1 MRDKRT
7 TISQWKL
14 EAEFR
19 NIVNF
24 CYEEDDFF
32 AKTSALVAMV
42 MKGKN
47 FDSGISDKSV

>member
-1 MRDKRT
+1 MQDKRT

-24 CYEEDDFF
+24 YYEEKEF
-32 AKTSALVAMV
+32 LLRHLRWW
-42 MKGKN
+42 G
-47 FDSGISDKSV
+47 